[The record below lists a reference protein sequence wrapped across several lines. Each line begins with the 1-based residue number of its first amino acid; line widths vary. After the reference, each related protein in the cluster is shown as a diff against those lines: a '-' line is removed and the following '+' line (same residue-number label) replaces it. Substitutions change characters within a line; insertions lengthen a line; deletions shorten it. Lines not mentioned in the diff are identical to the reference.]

1 MQLTSK
7 DLEQRLEQMKAQCQ
21 LAKDQVNRVN
31 DQLAEAENQYQRWL
45 GGTELVSNLL
55 QMVKAEEEQ
64 VKAAARAAAQAKPVE
79 APDLSLY
86 DTEGTKDE

>member
-21 LAKDQVNRVN
+21 LAKDQVIRVN

-45 GGTELVSNLL
+45 GGTELVANML
-55 QMVKAEEEQ
+55 QATKAEEEQ
-64 VKAAARAAAQAKPVE
+64 AKAAARAAAQAQPVE
-79 APDLSLY
+79 APDLKLY
-86 DTEGTKDE
+86 DPEGPNDE